1 MANFKIE
8 VTPGN
13 IVNVEA
19 DSIEEAR
26 LKVEN
31 DIKSIEAADAARIA
45 GIPYL
50 DNILFDYDKGVKNKK
65 LRRQLARAEKFDE
78 KITVR

>member
-31 DIKSIEAADAARIA
+31 DIKSIEAADAAQQA
-45 GIPYL
+45 YL
-50 DNILFDYDKGVKNKK
+50 I
-65 LRRQLARAEKFDE
+65 
-78 KITVR
+78 